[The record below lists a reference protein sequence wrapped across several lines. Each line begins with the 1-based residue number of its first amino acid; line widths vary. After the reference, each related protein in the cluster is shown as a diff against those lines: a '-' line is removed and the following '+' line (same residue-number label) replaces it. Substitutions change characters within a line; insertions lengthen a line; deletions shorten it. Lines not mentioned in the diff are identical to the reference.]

1 MKTFFTV
8 LRKNKI
14 PYLGLF
20 LFHVTASLII
30 SASYIITQMIS
41 GEMGQAAY
49 EFDTTAIL
57 RFLIMLTV
65 VIGVR
70 AVLTALDALLL
81 ERYEGK
87 AGYRFRVNFVNYFLR
102 QPFACIEATN
112 SGKNLS
118 VFIND
123 IPTTISYV
131 SNKGILSMLYNFILL
146 ATILIYMFYF
156 HWLFTLIFIIAL
168 PIFASVQMLI
178 SIPIQKITR
187 KSNEARD
194 GFNAV
199 VNDSLQNTATVIS
212 YNLEDVMEERYINAY
227 KIYHSAVM
235 RRVRF
240 YSTLLLAAMII
251 TSLPLIFLF
260 IASGIAVANGTMI
273 ISDFI
278 VYTSIGIVAAS
289 VLMSLAEIFDG
300 LSIGKVGASRLMEA
314 MPGTAENIGATRK
327 IIANGEIAAAF
338 ENVTFAY
345 SEDAPDVL
353 HDVSFEIPQGAKVA
367 IVGGSGSGKS
377 TILKLL
383 LGLYEQKDGKIS
395 VLGNDTAKIGKYEL
409 RDSIAYVPQDSF
421 LFPVSICENITGK
434 SVVTENEQ
442 DNLEK
447 VCRDAGI
454 FDFINSLP
462 DGFDSILSESSENI
476 SGGQRQRI
484 AMARAFY
491 KDAPIILFDEATSAL
506 DPITEGEILKSLED
520 ATKDKT
526 LIMVAH
532 RTSAKAFCETVI
544 TTEGGRIV

>member
-1 MKTFFTV
+1 
-8 LRKNKI
+8 
-14 PYLGLF
+14 
-20 LFHVTASLII
+20 
-30 SASYIITQMIS
+30 
-41 GEMGQAAY
+41 MGQAAF
-49 EFDTTAIL
+49 ELDTSAIL
-57 RFLIMLTV
+57 RFLILLTT

-70 AVLTALDALLL
+70 AVLAALNTLFL
-81 ERYEGK
+81 ERHEGK
-87 AGYRFRVNFVNYFLR
+87 SGYSFRVNFADFFLHR
-102 QPFACIEATN
+102 PFAGIEIKN

-118 VFIND
+118 VFTND
-123 IPTTISYV
+123 IPIAANYV
-131 SNKGILSMLYNFILL
+131 SNKMLWMIYNFILL
-146 ATILIYMFYF
+146 AAILIYMFYY
-156 HWLFTLIFIIAL
+156 HWLFTLIFVISL
-168 PIFASVQMLI
+168 PVFASVQMLI
-178 SIPIQKITR
+178 SVPIQKVTR
-187 KSNEARD
+187 KSTEARD

-212 YNLEDVMEERYINAY
+212 YNLEDEMEKRYINAY
-227 KIYHSAVM
+227 KLFHSAAM
-235 RRVRF
+235 HRVRL

-273 ISDFI
+273 ISEFI

-300 LSIGKVGASRLMEA
+300 LSIGKVGTSRLMEV
-314 MPGTAENIGATRK
+314 MTGTAEDIGATQK
-327 IIANGEIAAAF
+327 ITVNGEITASF

-345 SEDAPDVL
+345 SEDTPDVL

-377 TILKLL
+377 TVLKLL
-383 LGLYEQKDGKIS
+383 LGLYEQKNGKIS
-395 VLGNDTAKIGKYEL
+395 VLGNDTAKIGKYAL

-434 SVVTENEQ
+434 SVITQQER
-442 DNLEK
+442 DYLEK

-454 FDFINSLP
+454 IDFISSLP

-491 KDAPIILFDEATSAL
+491 KDAPVILFDEATSAL
-506 DPITEGEILKSLED
+506 DPITEGEILKSLKD

-532 RTSAKAFCETVI
+532 RASARAFCDTVI
-544 TTEGGRIV
+544 TMEGGRIV